1 MRSNS
6 KLCDHDFLVEL
17 AMGPWYVRP
26 FVPHLYPTSKLC
38 DYDFLV
44 ELAMGPW
51 YVRPFV
57 QMTHLGGESGKLSQ
71 STQSKISPLI
81 TSLPFVWGYLH
92 LKYNQVSPNTAKY
105 NQINPNKS
113 EWNQIKP
120 DTIKYNKSK
129 ISPASSQLLPSY
141 GAFCT
146 WNTTKYHQI
155 QPNTA
160 KYSQSKI
167 LLLEWSEMAIK
178 LVGFLFWHHGP
189 RWPPPPSEEVADV
202 PKNWWGKCFFF

>member
-57 QMTHLGGESGKLSQ
+57 QTTHLGGESGKLSQ

-120 DTIKYNKSK
+120 DTIKHNKSK

-167 LLLEWSEMAIK
+167 LLRMVWNGDKIGR
-178 LVGFLFWHHGP
+178 VPFLTP
-189 RWPPPPSEEVADV
+189 WPPLTPS
-202 PKNWWGKCFFF
+202 PLGGGRWCPKKNWWEKCFF

>member
-1 MRSNS
+1 M
-6 KLCDHDFLVEL
+6 LD
-17 AMGPWYVRP
+17 
-26 FVPHLYPTSKLC
+26 HLYKWPTWGENRANFRNPRNPRYHPSS
-38 DYDFLV
+38 
-44 ELAMGPW
+44 
-51 YVRPFV
+51 
-57 QMTHLGGESGKLSQ
+57 HLFPSYGAIC
-71 STQSKISPLI
+71 TWN
-81 TSLPFVWGYLH
+81 TT
-92 LKYNQVSPNTAKY
+92 KYHQIQPNTTKY

-167 LLLEWSEMAIK
+167 LLRMVWNGDKIGR
-178 LVGFLFWHHGP
+178 VPFLTP
-189 RWPPPPSEEVADV
+189 WPPLTPSPLGGVRWC
-202 PKNWWGKCFFF
+202 PKKNWWEKCFF